1 MFSERFIENLPGELD
16 NSFLQKK
23 RKTEEEKEGSLSLSL
38 REKEAEQREPI
49 REESA
54 SSSEL
59 INFESKY
66 SPDNS
71 SSNFK
76 PGKKEKK

>member
-1 MFSERFIENLPGELD
+1 MFSERFFENLTDELD
-16 NSFLQKK
+16 NNSLQKK
-23 RKTEEEKEGSLSLSL
+23 RKTEEEKESLPLFP
-38 REKEAEQREPI
+38 REKDVEQREPA
-49 REESA
+49 REESV

-66 SPDNS
+66 SPENS
-71 SSNFK
+71 SYNFK